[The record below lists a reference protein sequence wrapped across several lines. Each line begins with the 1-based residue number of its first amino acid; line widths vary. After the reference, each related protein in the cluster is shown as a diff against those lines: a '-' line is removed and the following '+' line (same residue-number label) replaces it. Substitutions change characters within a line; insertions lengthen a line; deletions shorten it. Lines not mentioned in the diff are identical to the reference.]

1 MTNYQ
6 LGKIYRITCNLTNQ
20 NYYGSTCEP
29 TLSKRL
35 AKHVSNFKDWL
46 KLKNHATYITSYEI
60 LKNGDYVIVLVEN
73 YPCNNKDELLARE
86 RYYIENNECVNKVI
100 PKRTKAETDKAYAIA
115 NKDKIQEYKKQYYE
129 INKEKIIEKGKIYY
143 EDNKEKLL
151 DYHKKYYEEHKEEI
165 ASKVDKE
172 HKKEYMEAYREN
184 NKNIIAKKTKE
195 YRDKN
200 KKHCSAVFKAY
211 YEKHNKKHNCAC
223 GGRYTELNY
232 KKHVITQ
239 QHCKYQK
246 MVDDL
251 AKINKDHQ
259 DMMNRHKQMYGS
271 NK

>member
-1 MTNYQ
+1 
-6 LGKIYRITCNLTNQ
+6 
-20 NYYGSTCEP
+20 
-29 TLSKRL
+29 
-35 AKHVSNFKDWL
+35 
-46 KLKNHATYITSYEI
+46 
-60 LKNGDYVIVLVEN
+60 VLVEN
-73 YPCNNKDELLARE
+73 YPCNSKDELLARE
-86 RYYIENNECVNKVI
+86 RHYIENNECVNKYI
-100 PKRTKAETDKAYAIA
+100 PGRPKAEADKAYAIA
-115 NKDKIQEYKKQYYE
+115 NKDKIQEYKKEYYE
-129 INKEKIIEKGKIYY
+129 KNKDGVIKKYKEAHKDEILEK
-143 EDNKEKLL
+143 NRVRS
-151 DYHKKYYEEHKEEI
+151 KKYYEEHKEEI

-184 NKNIIAKKTKE
+184 NKNTIAKKTKE

-259 DMMNRHKQMYGS
+259 DMINRHNQMYGS
-271 NK
+271 NI